1 MTAHTRF
8 DRRDAKAW
16 CRQHIQD
23 YYEAPLTPITADF
36 RLDEAGIRDNVEAY
50 LDMGIPG
57 LVVGGFL
64 AEGWN
69 MTPSEWCRYH
79 EVMADA
85 VAGRMDLWT
94 IILESSPRRALEQMR
109 FVEALGYTG
118 AEIMNP
124 AVQLKSD
131 DEIYDY
137 FRFLTDQTNLAV
149 FLYRTYLAGNLF
161 SHDLLRRLADI
172 DTVVGMKQGGLVYA
186 ETLKLRR
193 DLRDDFIVSDPQEEL
208 FLQDLRYGAQV
219 LWAEVTYILYG
230 RRRHLMTDYI
240 RRAKAGD
247 WAGAQESWAALR
259 PVANF
264 WDDLV
269 TWEGVYK
276 TKTYAASFAI
286 VKPWYEA
293 IGLKAG
299 PNLPTVHSTPP
310 PRVEWLRERLADLG
324 VA

>member
-1 MTAHTRF
+1 MQF
-8 DRRDAKAW
+8 DRKDAKAW
-16 CRQHIQD
+16 CKQHIQD
-23 YYEAPLTPITADF
+23 YYEAPLTPITPDF
-36 RLDEAGIRDNVEAY
+36 RLDETGLRDNVEAY
-50 LDMGIPG
+50 IDMGIPG

-69 MTPSEWCRYH
+69 MTTSEWRRYH

-94 IILESSPRRALEQMR
+94 IILESSPRRALEQMQ
-109 FVEALGYTG
+109 FVESLGYTG

-131 DEIYDY
+131 DEIFDY
-137 FRFLTDQTNLAV
+137 FKFLTDCTHLAV

-161 SHDLLRRLADI
+161 SHDVLRRLAQI

-193 DLRDDFIVSDPQEEL
+193 DLPPDFIVSDPQEEL
-208 FLQDLRYGAQV
+208 FLQDLKYGSQV

-230 RRRHLMTDYI
+230 KKRHLMTSYI
-240 RRAKAGD
+240 RKAKAGD
-247 WAGAQESWAALR
+247 WAGAEADWQALR

-299 PNLPTVHSTPP
+299 PSLPTVHPTSPQ
-310 PRVEWLRERLADLG
+310 RVEWLRERLSELG
-324 VA
+324 VC

>member
-1 MTAHTRF
+1 MKF
-8 DRRDAKAW
+8 DRKDAKAW
-16 CRQHIQD
+16 CSQHIQD
-23 YYEAPLTPITADF
+23 YYEAPLTPVTPDF
-36 RLDEAGIRDNVEAY
+36 RLDEAGMRDNVEAY
-50 LDMGIPG
+50 IEMGIPG

-69 MTPSEWCRYH
+69 MTTREWRRYH

-94 IILESSPRRALEQMR
+94 IILESSPRRALEQMQ
-109 FVEALGYTG
+109 FVESLGYTG

-131 DEIYDY
+131 DEIFDY
-137 FRFLTDQTNLAV
+137 FKFLTDHTNLAV

-161 SHDLLRRLADI
+161 SHDVLRRLAEI

-193 DLRDDFIVSDPQEEL
+193 DLPPDFIVSDPQEEL
-208 FLQDLRYGAQV
+208 FLQDLKYGAQV

-230 RRRHLMTDYI
+230 KKRHLMRDYI
-240 RRAKAGD
+240 RKAKAGD
-247 WAGAQESWAALR
+247 WAGAETDWLALR

-299 PNLPTVHSTPP
+299 PNLPTVHPTPP
-310 PRVEWLRERLADLG
+310 ERVEWLRGRLTELG
-324 VA
+324 VC